1 MQGAPPLGTVV
12 TLGNGFGPNPPLVT
26 GHYVHPWN
34 NMGRLVL
41 DDGTFA
47 YTSFDKATWMRS
59 QARAGIPS

>member
-1 MQGAPPLGTVV
+1 M